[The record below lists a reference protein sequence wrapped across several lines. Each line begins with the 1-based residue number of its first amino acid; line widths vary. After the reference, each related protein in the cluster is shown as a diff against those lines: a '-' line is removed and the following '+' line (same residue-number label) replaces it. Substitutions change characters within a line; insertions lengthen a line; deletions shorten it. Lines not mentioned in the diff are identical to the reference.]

1 MLFCSISNELLDQNY
16 KQLIELLLPAGIL
29 EYFDLIKTTQSPNGL
44 HIYLEERN
52 EVPEGY
58 KDVKLYSKGLLDE
71 IRVQDFPIRGQKVTL
86 VIKRRRWEIV
96 ETGQTISR
104 DWNLVA
110 DGTRITQ
117 EFGLFLKKTFR

>member
-1 MLFCSISNELLDQNY
+1 MISVNQHY

-52 EVPEGY
+52 EAPAEY
-58 KDVKLYSKGLLDE
+58 KDVKLHSKGLLEE

-86 VIKRRRWEIV
+86 VIKRRRWEII

-117 EFGLFLKKTFR
+117 EFGLFLKKAFR